1 MSKKHDDL
9 IYDWNVQG
17 DVPKPRKVILNDESL
32 RDGLQSPSITDPT
45 IEQKIELLGLMES
58 LGIGMVNLGLPGA
71 GPRAVADVTRLAE
84 VIRDNK
90 LNIKPNCAARTVAVD
105 IEPIAD
111 IQDKTGVPITAATF
125 LGSSSIRQF
134 TENWTM
140 DKLLQCTE
148 DAVKLCVK
156 RELECMFVTED
167 TTRAH
172 PETVDKLYRTAIECG
187 ARRIVVCDT
196 VGHVT
201 PHGVHELIK
210 FVKNI
215 IKSTGE
221 EVTID
226 WHGHND
232 RGLGLINAMAA
243 IEAGVDVVHG
253 AALGIGERCGNTA
266 MDQLIVNLRL
276 MGYFDESIDL
286 SLLPSYIQKISEY
299 CCVPVPGNYPVFG
312 PDAFETATGV
322 HAAAVIKAIKKGDVW
337 LANRVYSGVPADVF
351 GLSQSITIGPMSGR
365 SNVIHWLNER
375 KIESRDELVDRIF
388 NKAKHSATILT
399 ESEIMAEVEA
409 AASAS

>member
-1 MSKKHDDL
+1 MSNKHDDL

-45 IEQKIELLGLMES
+45 IEQKIEILGLMES

-71 GPRAVADVTRLAE
+71 GPRAVEDVTLLAE
-84 VIRDNK
+84 FIRDNK

-105 IEPIAD
+105 IEPIAA

-148 DAVKLCVK
+148 DAVKLCLK

-196 VGHVT
+196 VGHAT

-276 MGYFDESIDL
+276 MGYFDESVDL
-286 SLLPSYIQKISEY
+286 SLLPKYIEKVSEY
-299 CCVPVPGNYPVFG
+299 CCVPVAGNYPVFG

-322 HAAAVIKAIKKGDVW
+322 HAAAVIKALKKGDMW

-365 SNVIHWLNER
+365 SNVIHWLSER
-375 KIESRDELVDRIF
+375 NIDGGDELVDRIF
-388 NKAKHSATILT
+388 NKAKQSSTILT
-399 ESEIMAEVEA
+399 DEEIMAEVQG